1 MRIPFTMYASI
12 LTLVA
17 LATKA
22 ASALPAPTEQTA
34 GVPLPAHTIFQLD
47 GTLPNSWFENLA
59 VRRNGDLLVT
69 MLMPNASIYSISEP
83 LSGSPKASITNIDGA
98 NGLLGIAEIS
108 PDVFIV
114 AGGQLG
120 SNGEPVLGSMGLWEV
135 DFRKEEPTTRL
146 VAKIPEAG
154 IFNGLTTIS
163 SCSSAVL
170 VADTG
175 ISRVWRVD
183 TMTGEY
189 ETAAEVPEMLPL
201 ANITTALGVNGVKV
215 RGGYLYFDNTD
226 RASIFRLPIDKRGM
240 AVKGAETE
248 LLTKLTHGNMIDDFL
263 IDEEGR
269 FWVATNSGNTVEVAD
284 GDSPSVVVVGS
295 PSELTVAGDTAL
307 ALGRT
312 KADKNIVYVVTSG
325 ALAHPVNGTL
335 TEPAKVVAI
344 DRTGF

>member
-1 MRIPFTMYASI
+1 MYASM
-12 LTLVA
+12 LTLLA
-17 LATKA
+17 LASKTA
-22 ASALPAPTEQTA
+22 FALPAPAEQTA

-47 GTLPNSWFENLA
+47 DTLPNSWFENIA

-98 NGLLGIAEIS
+98 NGLLGITEIS

-114 AGGQLG
+114 AGGQFSG
-120 SNGEPVLGSMGLWEV
+120 IAEPVPGTMAVWEV

-146 VAKIPEAG
+146 VAKMPEAG
-154 IFNGLTTIS
+154 LLNGVATIS
-163 SCSSAVL
+163 RCSSAVL
-170 VADTG
+170 IADTG
-175 ISRVWRVD
+175 MSRVWRVD
-183 TMTGEY
+183 TVTGAY
-189 ETAAEVPEMLPL
+189 EIAVEVPEMLPL
-201 ANITTALGVNGVKV
+201 ANATLQLGVNGVDV
-215 RGGYLYFDNTD
+215 RDGYLYFDNSN

-240 AVKGAETE
+240 AVEGVEPE
-248 LLTKLTHGNMIDDFL
+248 LLTKLTHGKNMDDFL

-269 FWVATNSGNTVEVAD
+269 FWAATNSDNTVEVAD
-284 GDSPSVVVVGS
+284 GNSPSVVVLGS

-307 ALGRT
+307 AFGRT
-312 KADKNIVYVVTSG
+312 KADKNIIYVVTGG
-325 ALAHPVNGTL
+325 AVANPVNGTL